1 MFQNHLFPT
10 MKDNE
15 LEIIQAEFKEEKT
28 VKAFETQAVYCKYFC
43 CCNGVSL
50 YYLPYGNKLTVYA
63 TH

>member
-28 VKAFETQAVYCKYFC
+28 VKASETQAVYCKYFC
-43 CCNGVSL
+43 CL